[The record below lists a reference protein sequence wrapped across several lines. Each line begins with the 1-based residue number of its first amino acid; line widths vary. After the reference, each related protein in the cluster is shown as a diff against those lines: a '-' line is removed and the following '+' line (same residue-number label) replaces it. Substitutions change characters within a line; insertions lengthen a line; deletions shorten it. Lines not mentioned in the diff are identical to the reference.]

1 MISLYALL
9 LAVTT
14 AVHGRI
20 SDLVGVRTPLLVGVG
35 LMAGGAV
42 AAAFAPTYPMLLLAR
57 LLQGAGAAA
66 VPVLGVAA
74 LSARYDG
81 AVRDLALGRL
91 AGWSAVVACLG
102 PLVGGLT
109 EHLLGWRAVLALPAL
124 GLLVLPLL
132 WPALGSTGSGAELDI
147 PGALLVGLTAAG
159 LVLLVQ
165 SPSTGVV
172 VALVGAV
179 LLVLGAPVTARRVRR
194 RPDGFLPLVVVSDP
208 AVVRSAVAAAAV
220 PAAWF
225 GLLIAVPAVLVA
237 DGWEPWQV
245 GTLLVPSALVAMV
258 VPRLTGPML
267 SRIGPSR
274 SLAVS
279 ASSASVALLVAAFGV
294 GLDHVT
300 VIAVAVV
307 LVTFAFL
314 LGQLPAH
321 LLADDRLEVADH
333 RRIGVRAGHGADA
346 IERVADVGHPVAQ
359 RVVHRVLQRAAPRG
373 HRNDLGPQQL
383 HAEHVG
389 GLARDIGL
397 AHIDNAR
404 HVEKSAH
411 GGGGG
416 AVATGP
422 WQG

>member
-1 MISLYALL
+1 M
-9 LAVTT
+9 
-14 AVHGRI
+14 
-20 SDLVGVRTPLLVGVG
+20 
-35 LMAGGAV
+35 
-42 AAAFAPTYPMLLLAR
+42 
-57 LLQGAGAAA
+57 
-66 VPVLGVAA
+66 
-74 LSARYDG
+74 
-81 AVRDLALGRL
+81 
-91 AGWSAVVACLG
+91 
-102 PLVGGLT
+102 
-109 EHLLGWRAVLALPAL
+109 
-124 GLLVLPLL
+124 
-132 WPALGSTGSGAELDI
+132 
-147 PGALLVGLTAAG
+147 
-159 LVLLVQ
+159 LLVQ

-314 LGQLPAH
+314 LGQPALSAAVGQAVPAEVRGVALGVATLVFLTGGSVGSAVVGGVGDTVGMGVALLVLAALPLLG
-321 LLADDRLEVADH
+321 LLALRPLL
-333 RRIGVRAGHGADA
+333 RRDPA
-346 IERVADVGHPVAQ
+346 PVT
-359 RVVHRVLQRAAPRG
+359 VP
-373 HRNDLGPQQL
+373 
-383 HAEHVG
+383 
-389 GLARDIGL
+389 
-397 AHIDNAR
+397 
-404 HVEKSAH
+404 
-411 GGGGG
+411 
-416 AVATGP
+416 
-422 WQG
+422 